1 MFWFDCP
8 MVTKVLIVHG
18 FPDFEETFK
27 RLGKGGK
34 GPTLW
39 VQYYYMVDIKSFKC
53 EGIVDQANIV
63 LFLP

>member
-1 MFWFDCP
+1 

-27 RLGKGGK
+27 RLGEGGK
-34 GPTLW
+34 GPALW
-39 VQYYYMVDIKSFKC
+39 VQYHYMVDIIKSFIKC
-53 EGIVDQANIV
+53 EGLADQANIV